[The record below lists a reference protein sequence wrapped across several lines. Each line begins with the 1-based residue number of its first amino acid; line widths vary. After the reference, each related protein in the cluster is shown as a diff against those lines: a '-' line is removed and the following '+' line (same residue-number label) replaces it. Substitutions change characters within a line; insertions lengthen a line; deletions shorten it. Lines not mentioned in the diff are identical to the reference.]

1 MFLKLSDFIWLASG
15 FGSRD
20 LGLRCLL
27 SARMEAISESSSS
40 SSGSGDAGA

>member
-15 FGSRD
+15 AGSRGF
-20 LGLRCLL
+20 GLRRLL